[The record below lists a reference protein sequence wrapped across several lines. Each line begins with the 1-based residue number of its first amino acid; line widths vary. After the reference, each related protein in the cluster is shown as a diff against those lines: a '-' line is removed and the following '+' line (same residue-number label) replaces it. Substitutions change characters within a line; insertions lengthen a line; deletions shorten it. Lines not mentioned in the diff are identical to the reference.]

1 MKKLAERHPD
11 KLLDMLTERLT
22 FERASVKLYDT
33 SIEKIQKSSDAA
45 IVAMLPQMTR
55 QREQEKEHEEW
66 LEDWIREL
74 GSDGHTDT
82 ELSELIERES
92 RGVVEVVADDDQ
104 IPHIFHALL
113 TAELVDDTG
122 WKLLV
127 HLADEADDEDAR
139 RELRNRAREEE
150 QHLVFVRS
158 VVAAFARRLVL
169 GRSAHIP
176 RSV

>member
-1 MKKLAERHPD
+1 MKKLAQRHPEQ
-11 KLLDMLTERLT
+11 LLDMLTERLT
-22 FERASVKLYDT
+22 FERESVKLYDA
-33 SIEKIQKSSDAA
+33 SIAKIERASDPAIAA
-45 IVAMLPQMTR
+45 IAPQMTR
-55 QREQEKEHEEW
+55 QREEEKEHEEW
-66 LEDWIREL
+66 LVDWIREL
-74 GSDGHTDT
+74 GSDADT
-82 ELSELIERES
+82 GSDLSELIERES
-92 RGVVEVVADDDQ
+92 RGIVEVVTDDEE
-104 IPHIFHALL
+104 IPHVFHALL

-139 RELRNRAREEE
+139 RELRNRSRQEE

-169 GRSAHIP
+169 GRSSHIP